1 MPRAAVMYAPN
12 TPFQIVDIDVA
23 EPKAG
28 EALVRVAAS
37 GVCHSNLHFMHGT
50 IPSPFPIIFG
60 EEGIGV
66 VEAVGP
72 GVTSV
77 EPGDHVIMLFR
88 AHCGNCFYC
97 VRGRP
102 TLCDFGAPIRSS
114 GHLVDGTSR
123 FRQGDQEIFHFAG
136 VSSFSEYSV
145 VPEQGLL
152 KIRRDVPLDVAVL
165 IACSVTSGA
174 GPLLFGL
181 PVEAGSSV
189 LVIGAGGVGLNAV
202 QGAVLAAANPIIVA
216 DVVPAKLEL
225 ARQLG
230 ATHTINSREDDVVG
244 TVRSLTDGRGI
255 DYALEVI
262 GRTET
267 MQTAFDATRKGG
279 TVVVIGLCGP
289 DVRWPISPLA
299 LVTQEKTVRGV
310 TYGSVNIRKDVPT
323 LIDLY
328 LAGRLK
334 LDELISR
341 RFKLDE
347 INHAFEMLE
356 RGEVARGVI
365 VFD

>member
-1 MPRAAVMYAPN
+1 MPRAAVMYAPD
-12 TPFQIVDIDVA
+12 TPFEIEQITVD
-23 EPKAG
+23 PPRAG
-28 EALVRVAAS
+28 EALVKMAAS
-37 GVCHSNLHFMHGT
+37 GVCHSNLHFMHGK
-50 IPSPFPIIFG
+50 IPAPFPIIFG

-77 EPGDHVIMLFR
+77 EPGDHVILLFR
-88 AHCGNCFYC
+88 AHCGRCFYC

-102 TLCDFGAPIRSS
+102 TLCDFGAPIRAS
-114 GHLVDGTSR
+114 GRLVDGTSR
-123 FRQGDQEIFHFAG
+123 FRVGDQEVYHFAG

-152 KIRRDVPLDVAVL
+152 KIRKDVPLDVAVL

-174 GPLLFGL
+174 GPLLFGA
-181 PVEAGSSV
+181 PVEAGASV

-202 QGAVLAAANPIIVA
+202 QGAMLAAANPIIVA
-216 DVVPAKLEL
+216 DMVPAKLEL
-225 ARQLG
+225 ARRLG
-230 ATHTINSREDDVVG
+230 ATHTINAGAEDVVS
-244 TVRSLTDGRGI
+244 VARSLTEGRGV

-279 TVVVIGLCGP
+279 TILVIGLCGP

-299 LVTQEKTVRGV
+299 LVTQEKTLRGV
-310 TYGSVNIRKDVPT
+310 TYGAVNIRKDVPL

-341 RFKLDE
+341 RFALDE
-347 INHAFEMLE
+347 INEAFELLE
-356 RGEVARGVI
+356 RGELARGVI
-365 VFD
+365 VYD

>member
-12 TPFQIVDIDVA
+12 TPFQIVDIDVDA
-23 EPKAG
+23 PRAG

-37 GVCHSNLHFMHGT
+37 GVCHSNLHFMHGN

-102 TLCDFGAPIRSS
+102 TLCDFGAPIRST
-114 GHLVDGTSR
+114 GRLVDGTSR
-123 FRQGDQEIFHFAG
+123 FRQGDQEVFHFAG

-174 GPLLFGL
+174 GPMLFGA
-181 PVEAGSSV
+181 PVEAGASV

-202 QGAVLAAANPIIVA
+202 QGAMLAAANPIIVV

-230 ATHTINSREDDVVG
+230 ATHTIDARTEDVV
-244 TVRSLTDGRGI
+244 SIAKALTEGRGV
-255 DYALEVI
+255 DFALEVI

-279 TVVVIGLCGP
+279 TILVIGLCGP

-299 LVTQEKTVRGV
+299 LVTQEKTVRGI
-310 TYGSVNIRKDVPT
+310 TYGAVNIRKDVPI

-341 RFKLDE
+341 RFKLGE
-347 INHAFEMLE
+347 INEAFAMLE
-356 RGEVARGVI
+356 RGEMARGVI
-365 VFD
+365 VYG

>member
-12 TPFQIVDIDVA
+12 TPFQIVDVDVA
-23 EPKAG
+23 PPRHG
-28 EALVRVAAS
+28 EALVKVAAS
-37 GVCHSNLHFMHGT
+37 GVCHSNLHFMHGA

-72 GVTSV
+72 GVTTV
-77 EPGDHVIMLFR
+77 APGDHVIMLFR
-88 AHCGNCFYC
+88 AHCGTCFYC

-114 GHLVDGTSR
+114 GRLVDGTSR
-123 FRQGDQEIFHFAG
+123 FRHGDREVFHFAG

-152 KIRRDVPLDVAVL
+152 KIRNDVPLDVAVL

-174 GPLLFGL
+174 GPLLFGM

-189 LVIGAGGVGLNAV
+189 LIIGAGGVGLNAV
-202 QGAVLAAANPIIVA
+202 QGALLAAANPIVVA
-216 DVVPAKLEL
+216 DIVPAKLEL
-225 ARQLG
+225 AKRLG
-230 ATHTINSREDDVVG
+230 ATHTIDARTEDVVAV
-244 TVRSLTDGRGI
+244 TKSLTDGRGV

-279 TVVVIGLCGP
+279 TMLIIGLCGP

-299 LVTQEKTVRGV
+299 MVTQEKTIRGT
-310 TYGSVNIRKDVPT
+310 TYGAVNIRKDVPI
-323 LIDLY
+323 LLDLY

-341 RFKLDE
+341 RFRLDE
-347 INHAFEMLE
+347 INEAFAMLE
-356 RGEVARGVI
+356 RGEMARGVI
-365 VFD
+365 IYE